1 MLKTARSPRS
11 CRHRVA
17 LPRTPRGLG
26 RRTRPSARLGRA
38 PAHAEHKQALK
49 RATLRD
55 CAHRCVYCGTA
66 LSAAAATLDHVHPL
80 AKGGPHVPGNLVA
93 ACAPCNRRK
102 GDMLPHEY
110 FHRYPAAGLNFLTYA
125 RVVHRA
131 LKRGARRAVSLA
143 MAA

>member
-1 MLKTARSPRS
+1 MFKTARTS
-11 CRHRVA
+11 RHRLHRFA
-17 LPRTPRGLG
+17 LPRTPRGLS
-26 RRTRPSARLGRA
+26 RRSRPPAR
-38 PAHAEHKQALK
+38 AEHRQALK

-55 CAHRCVYCGTA
+55 CSRRCVYCGAA
-66 LSAAAATLDHVHPL
+66 LTIEAATLDHVYPL

-102 GDMLPHEY
+102 GDMLPYE
-110 FHRYPAAGLNFLTYA
+110 FFQRFPAAGLNFLAYA

>member
-1 MLKTARSPRS
+1 MLKTARSYRP
-11 CRHRVA
+11 CRHRVI
-17 LPRTPRGLG
+17 LPRAPRGL
-26 RRTRPSARLGRA
+26 RRRARLA
-38 PAHAEHKQALK
+38 PRAEHKQALK

-66 LSAAAATLDHVHPL
+66 LSVAAATLDHVHPL

-110 FHRYPAAGLNFLTYA
+110 FHRYPAAGLNFLAYA